1 MSRPQRPDH
10 AVTVTTKVAFHQC
23 DPLGV
28 AWHGRYLEWF
38 ELARTELFASVGLE
52 VHQIRSLGHRMY
64 VVDLKLRYM
73 APLAYSDPVEI
84 SAWFNAAAPLIRV
97 NYDIYNPTTKRWSA
111 RGTTVLAVT
120 DAAGELLPST
130 PDAILERLPVD

>member
-1 MSRPQRPDH
+1 MSRPKRPDH
-10 AVTVTTKVAFHQC
+10 AVTVESKVAFHQC

-52 VHQIRSLGHRMY
+52 VHEIRGLGHRMY

-73 APLAYSDPVEI
+73 APLAYADPLAVT
-84 SAWFNAAAPLIRV
+84 AWFGAVAPLIRV
-97 NYDIYNPTTKRWSA
+97 NYDIYNSRTQRWSA

-130 PDAILERLPVD
+130 PDAILERLPVR